1 MIMFKPSKALL
12 TGIALGS
19 AISLSSNL
27 SAGEAGFDKE
37 VEYRQAVMTVI
48 AYNTKNIGD
57 MLKGKKPYDA
67 EKVKTHAND
76 IASAST
82 LDILSA
88 FPEDSINDESDA
100 MEDIW
105 MDFETFEQKLK
116 DFQTAA
122 SGINTAA
129 QSGDQAA
136 VGAAMKDLGASCK
149 GCHKKFKN

>member
-1 MIMFKPSKALL
+1 MPSKFIRSVSAMIAASSL
-12 TGIALGS
+12 TLTTGVIAE
-19 AISLSSNL
+19 
-27 SAGEAGFDKE
+27 EAGFDKE

-48 AYNTKNIGD
+48 AYNTKKIGG
-57 MLKGKKPYDA
+57 MLKGNSPYDA
-67 EKVKTHAND
+67 EKVKTHSKD
-76 IASAST
+76 IASVST
-82 LDILSA
+82 MDLLSA
-88 FPEDSINDESDA
+88 FPEDSVTDESDA

-122 SGINTAA
+122 AGINTAA
-129 QSGDQAA
+129 QSGDKAA